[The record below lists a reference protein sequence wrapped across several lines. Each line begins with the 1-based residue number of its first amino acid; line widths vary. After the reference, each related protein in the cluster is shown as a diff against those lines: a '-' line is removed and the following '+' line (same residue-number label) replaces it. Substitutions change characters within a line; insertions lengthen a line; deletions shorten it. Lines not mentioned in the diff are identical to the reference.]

1 MIWSME
7 TEGIDH
13 LNMWSKSKYEI
24 GRFLSN
30 FKECPVETPD
40 GLFQSIEGY
49 WGFLSVKEE
58 YREPFRTYSGV
69 LAKKKKQECVKAH
82 GGVFDPD
89 FEKKIEMAVR
99 NKLESHKDFILQNRE
114 LLSLSIVHYYEF
126 DNRIM
131 DETEKFDWW
140 VNVVRKKVSEIL
152 GTEYV
157 PVGEDSNYQKKET
170 EDMKKYVPEVDPKLY
185 LGKTVCF
192 DTETTG
198 ISKRDEIIQI
208 SIINEDEEELLTT
221 FIKPEKNKS
230 WPEAEAVNGISPKM
244 VKDAPSMND
253 VSDVLSKIFDGA
265 KQVIGYNVSFDLR
278 MVEQC
283 SDYVFD
289 RKKVTDVMKQFK
301 KDKNDKES
309 HKLCDA
315 VKYYCDRDF
324 YEEFMDGAHKADMDT
339 LATVKVWKKQEELLS
354 KVREEE
360 SLKKEKLSM
369 SKPKNGNGKTM
380 PVISDD
386 PNKISYAGIGSRN
399 TPKEILNLF
408 ERMGEWLAGKGL
420 TLRSGHAQGADLAF
434 EKGCDNGGGK
444 KEIFLPWNG
453 FNYVLYHETG
463 NPESV
468 TWTTVGKNAVQV
480 AEKMHPYFSGMKMGA
495 RSLMARNTY
504 QVLGECDVN
513 ETKPSRFILCYTP
526 GGEGQ
531 GGTGQALRIARELDI
546 PIFDAGNY
554 ERDGEFDMDLLKKD
568 FNAFIKDVL
577 TKETQKEFLDRQ
589 VPKAKEFLEE
599 CRMKQETEM
608 DFDR

>member
-1 MIWSME
+1 
-7 TEGIDH
+7 
-13 LNMWSKSKYEI
+13 
-24 GRFLSN
+24 
-30 FKECPVETPD
+30 
-40 GLFQSIEGY
+40 
-49 WGFLSVKEE
+49 
-58 YREPFRTYSGV
+58 
-69 LAKKKKQECVKAH
+69 
-82 GGVFDPD
+82 
-89 FEKKIEMAVR
+89 
-99 NKLESHKDFILQNRE
+99 
-114 LLSLSIVHYYEF
+114 
-126 DNRIM
+126 
-131 DETEKFDWW
+131 
-140 VNVVRKKVSEIL
+140 
-152 GTEYV
+152 
-157 PVGEDSNYQKKET
+157 
-170 EDMKKYVPEVDPKLY
+170 MKKYILEVDPKLY

-208 SIINEDEEELLTT
+208 SIINEEEDELLTT
-221 FIKPEKNKS
+221 FIKPENNKS

-315 VKYYCDRDF
+315 VKYYCDRNF

-360 SLKKEKLSM
+360 SLKKEKLSV

-380 PVISDD
+380 PIISDD
-386 PNKISYAGIGSRN
+386 PGKISYAGIGSRN

-468 TWTTVGKNAVQV
+468 TWTTVGRNAYQV

-504 QVLGECDVN
+504 QVLGECDIN

-531 GGTGQALRIARELDI
+531 GGTGQALRIAKELDI

-554 ERDGEFDMDLLKKD
+554 ERDGEFDIDLLKKD